1 MSLTIG
7 SADAYKMLSGKKT
20 KGFKDLMKK
29 FILGNDV
36 KYNAFASPIDAL
48 RTGAILENRFAE
60 KTDKNYYSQYKS
72 ICKEYDC
79 LVSTL
84 DFAMLDD
91 GKLVKFQEL
100 KPIFLTEY
108 IDIILPISEMVSN
121 EYTSVIRKKFKS
133 NYIQVQ
139 FQMLCSGLDKANLT
153 FLSVDSYDDEHNKK
167 RDIKESEYKTFQINR
182 DEEVINKIKERAEF
196 FQSIKNYLND
206 TRTA

>member
-1 MSLTIG
+1 
-7 SADAYKMLSGKKT
+7 
-20 KGFKDLMKK
+20 
-29 FILGNDV
+29 
-36 KYNAFASPIDAL
+36 
-48 RTGAILENRFAE
+48 
-60 KTDKNYYSQYKS
+60 
-72 ICKEYDC
+72 
-79 LVSTL
+79 
-84 DFAMLDD
+84 MLDD

-100 KPIFLTEY
+100 KTIFLTEY

-153 FLSVDSYDDEHNKK
+153 FLSADSYDDEHNKK